1 MNDSATSLLEGK
13 LALVTGAGRGLGAA
27 IARGL
32 AAQGATVLLA
42 DADGERVESTAVA
55 LRSDGFQAHG
65 AKLDVTDA
73 DACNRYA
80 QGVAAAHGSIGIL
93 VNNAGIALAGRF
105 DDPDSRTSWRRQ
117 IDINLEGVFNVTQAF
132 VTQLEASR
140 GSIVNLASIAS
151 FTAGTSAPGYI
162 VSKGAIRSFTQV
174 LARDLAPH
182 GIRVNAIAPGVMDT
196 EMTAAKRA
204 DATQMAS
211 YLQRVPLGRTGSP
224 EEVVGPVVFLVSPWA
239 SYVTGAVLP
248 VDGGYLAA

>member
-1 MNDSATSLLEGK
+1 MNASNGLLQGK

-42 DADGERVESTAVA
+42 DADGESAASTAAA
-55 LRSDGFQAHG
+55 LRSDGLHAHG
-65 AKLDVTDA
+65 DLLDVTDA
-73 DACNRYA
+73 DACSRYA
-80 QGVAAAHGSIGIL
+80 RAVASDHGHIDIL

-117 IDINLEGVFNVTQAF
+117 IDVNLEGVFNVTHAF
-132 VTQLEASR
+132 VTQLKASR
-140 GSIVNLASIAS
+140 GAIVNLASIAS

-162 VSKGAIRSFTQV
+162 VSKGAIRSLTQV

-196 EMTAAKRA
+196 IMTAAKRA
-204 DATQMAS
+204 DAAQMSS

-239 SYVTGAVLP
+239 SYITGAILP

>member
-1 MNDSATSLLEGK
+1 MNTPATGLLQGR

-27 IARGL
+27 IAGGL
-32 AAQGATVLLA
+32 AAQGAAVLLA
-42 DADGERVESTAVA
+42 DADGERAESTAA
-55 LRSDGFQAHG
+55 MLRSQGFQANG
-65 AKLDVTDA
+65 SRLDVTDA

-80 QGVAAAHGSIGIL
+80 AHVAARHGDIGIL

-105 DDPDSRTSWRRQ
+105 DDTDARSSWRRQ
-117 IDINLEGVFNVTQAF
+117 IDVNLEGVFNVTQAF
-132 VTQLEASR
+132 VGQLEATR
-140 GSIVNLASIAS
+140 GAIVNLASIAS

-182 GIRVNAIAPGVMDT
+182 GVRVNAIAPGVMDT

-204 DATQMAS
+204 DPAQMAS
-211 YLQRVPLGRTGSP
+211 YCQRVPLGRTGLP

-239 SYVTGAVLP
+239 SYITGAILP
-248 VDGGYLAA
+248 VDGGYLAS